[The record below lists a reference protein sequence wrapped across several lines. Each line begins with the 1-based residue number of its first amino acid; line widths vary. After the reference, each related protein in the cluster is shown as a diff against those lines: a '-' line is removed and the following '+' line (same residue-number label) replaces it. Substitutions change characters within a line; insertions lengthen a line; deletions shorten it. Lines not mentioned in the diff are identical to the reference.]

1 MTKDEIK
8 KILLDVCG
16 NPGVGPIKECADA
29 QAEALA
35 AALSPKKA
43 EKKENRVLDID
54 ETR

>member
-1 MTKDEIK
+1 MTKDQIK

-29 QAEALA
+29 QAA
-35 AALSPKKA
+35 AIAEALSPKKQ
-43 EKKENRVLDID
+43 EKKENRILETD